1 MKKLLLIATTMFVA
15 LVINAQVS
23 REQSSTTVD
32 LYKGSNS
39 ISFTQFAR
47 SSADTTYALY
57 FQNREYQHIV
67 SLEYIS
73 MRSKKDAIDFLTIVL
88 EVFETEEA
96 LTVTVGNQSIYMS
109 KGLGG
114 MYIAKGGAY
123 FILTR
128 RQAEEV
134 LKTLLQ

>member
-47 SSADTTYALY
+47 SSDTTYALY

-88 EVFETEEA
+88 EVFESDQA

-128 RQAEEV
+128 RQAEEI
-134 LKTLLQ
+134 LKTLLN

>member
-1 MKKLLLIATTMFVA
+1 MKKLLLSVTTMFVA
-15 LVINAQVS
+15 LTINAQVS

-47 SSADTTYALY
+47 SSDTTYALY

-88 EVFETEEA
+88 EAFETEES

-128 RQAEEV
+128 RQAEEI
-134 LKTLLQ
+134 LKTITNG